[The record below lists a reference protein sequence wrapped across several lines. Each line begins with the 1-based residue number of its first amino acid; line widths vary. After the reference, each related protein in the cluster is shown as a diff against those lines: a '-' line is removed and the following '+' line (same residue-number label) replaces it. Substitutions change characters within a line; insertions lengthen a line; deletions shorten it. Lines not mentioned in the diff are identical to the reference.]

1 MASFT
6 PAYFLELYLCEST
19 LMTFIVLEWLY
30 IEVYRLIICMWSKA
44 EARGPKVNLFLSHT
58 VCLYINWCIEIAML
72 LCNSSECFSHW
83 KKKIFLQAKND
94 ERFHF
99 RVFNMNILYT
109 TASFLG
115 KGNLQSFSCICFISF
130 IMKLY
135 LYREKH
141 AHTGIYGSIWGKEKI
156 YSLSILEVN

>member
-19 LMTFIVLEWLY
+19 LMTLIVLEWLY

-72 LCNSSECFSHW
+72 LCNSSEYFSHCIKLPASKEWW
-83 KKKIFLQAKND
+83 KI
-94 ERFHF
+94 
-99 RVFNMNILYT
+99 
-109 TASFLG
+109 S
-115 KGNLQSFSCICFISF
+115 LQSFQHEYSLHYSIFSGE
-130 IMKLY
+130 
-135 LYREKH
+135 REFTEFFMH
-141 AHTGIYGSIWGKEKI
+141 MFHLIYHETLSVWGKICTYRYLWVYMRERKNLF
-156 YSLSILEVN
+156 S